1 MARKDKLHVSE
12 TPATAWLRRQGIA
25 FTEHVYDYVEH
36 GGTAESARQ
45 LGVDEHAVVK
55 TLVMQD
61 ERARPL
67 VVLMHGDR
75 QVSTKNLAR
84 AIGCKSVEPCSAEA
98 AQRASGYQIGGTSPF
113 GFKRAGVPVYV
124 QASVLALPR
133 ICINGGRRGFLV
145 GIEPRVLIEHLGAT
159 AVDCALAI

>member
-1 MARKDKLHVSE
+1 MAKKDARHVSE
-12 TPATAWLRRQGIA
+12 TPATAWLRGHGIA

-36 GGTAESARQ
+36 GGTAESAQQ

-84 AIGCKSVEPCSAEA
+84 AIGCKSVEPCSADV
-98 AQRASGYQIGGTSPF
+98 AQRHSGYQLGGTSPF
-113 GFKRAGVPVYV
+113 GFKREGVPVYV
-124 QASVLALPR
+124 QASVLVLPR
-133 ICINGGRRGFLV
+133 IFINGGRRGYLV
-145 GIEPRVLIEHLGAT
+145 GIEPRVLSEVLGSI
-159 AVDCALAI
+159 AVDCAIAP